1 MHPLLS
7 TGEQATFC
15 ESKTRNCFV
24 MCVLQIIHELSAEN
38 EELKGELEQA
48 ATGATADG
56 SGR

>member
-1 MHPLLS
+1 MS
-7 TGEQATFC
+7 TAEQVTLC
-15 ESKTRNCFV
+15 ESTTHNCSL

-56 SGR
+56 SER